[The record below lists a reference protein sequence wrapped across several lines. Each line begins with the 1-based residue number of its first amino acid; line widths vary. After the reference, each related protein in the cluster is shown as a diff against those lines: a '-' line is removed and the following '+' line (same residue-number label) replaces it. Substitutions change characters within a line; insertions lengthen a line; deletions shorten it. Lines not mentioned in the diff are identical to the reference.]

1 VIQISSLPFPIAR
14 HQLGSANE
22 IRLQVD
28 RILSHRLFSRS
39 PRLSQLFRFAIE
51 KSLAGETHLLKE
63 YTIGVDVFG
72 RSEDFD
78 GRLDSIVR
86 VEASR
91 LRKKLSIY
99 YETAGKADRLMITM
113 QQGGYIPCLT
123 TRESMPMASQPAPL
137 IGMLDCRNNINH
149 HGRGAQ
155 CTLGEGIVSLNFAS
169 LATIGEVFAF
179 IVVCVDQF
187 MDPAEQCRI
196 VETALSKA
204 SGVAIISNLECLDIL
219 PAVIGTARSNRKG
232 ALSERQTLAGVG
244 NSGLS
249 A

>member
-1 VIQISSLPFPIAR
+1 
-14 HQLGSANE
+14 
-22 IRLQVD
+22 
-28 RILSHRLFSRS
+28 
-39 PRLSQLFRFAIE
+39 LFRFAIE

-72 RSEDFD
+72 RSENFD

-91 LRKKLSIY
+91 LRKKLTLY
-99 YETAGKADRLMITM
+99 YETAGKTDRLIITM

-123 TRESMPMASQPAPL
+123 TRESMPTGLQPGPL
-137 IGMLDCRNNINH
+137 IGILDCRNNINSR

-155 CTLGEGIVSLNFAS
+155 YILGEGIVSLNFAS

-179 IVVCVDQF
+179 IVVCVDQR

-204 SGVAIISNLECLDIL
+204 PGVAIISNLECLDIL
-219 PAVIGTARSNRKG
+219 PAVIGTARSNRQY
-232 ALSERQTLAGVG
+232 ALSERQTLAGVDS
-244 NSGLS
+244 SGLS

>member
-1 VIQISSLPFPIAR
+1 
-14 HQLGSANE
+14 
-22 IRLQVD
+22 
-28 RILSHRLFSRS
+28 
-39 PRLSQLFRFAIE
+39 LSQLFRFAIE
-51 KSLAGETHLLKE
+51 KSLAGKTHLLKE

-72 RSEDFD
+72 RSENFD

-91 LRKKLSIY
+91 LRKKLTRY
-99 YETAGKADRLMITM
+99 YETAGKADRLIITM
-113 QQGGYIPCLT
+113 EQGGYTPCLT
-123 TRESMPMASQPAPL
+123 TRESMAVASQSAPL
-137 IGMLDCRNNINH
+137 IGVLDCRNNVNNYLAH
-149 HGRGAQ
+149 GAQ

-179 IVVCVDQF
+179 IVVCIDRL

-204 SGVAIISNLECLDIL
+204 SGVAIISNVECLDIL
-219 PAVIGTARSNRKG
+219 PTVIGTAVSGKKG
-232 ALSERQTLAGVG
+232 ASSDRLTLAGV
-244 NSGLS
+244 NSPELV